1 MKVSVL
7 SQLQKSYSLIMPGN
21 MYAIKPQKQENIV
34 LTISQVENTLKI
46 YLFFVNLL
54 ALANIKRYRQI
65 QDQAIIIVSK
75 YIFNSGLNSR
85 CGA

>member
-1 MKVSVL
+1 
-7 SQLQKSYSLIMPGN
+7 MPGN
-21 MYAIKPQKQENIV
+21 IYTIKPQKQENIV

-54 ALANIKRYRQI
+54 ALAYIKRYRQI

>member
-1 MKVSVL
+1 
-7 SQLQKSYSLIMPGN
+7 

-54 ALANIKRYRQI
+54 ALAYIKRYRYRQI
-65 QDQAIIIVSK
+65 QNQVII
-75 YIFNSGLNSR
+75 
-85 CGA
+85 